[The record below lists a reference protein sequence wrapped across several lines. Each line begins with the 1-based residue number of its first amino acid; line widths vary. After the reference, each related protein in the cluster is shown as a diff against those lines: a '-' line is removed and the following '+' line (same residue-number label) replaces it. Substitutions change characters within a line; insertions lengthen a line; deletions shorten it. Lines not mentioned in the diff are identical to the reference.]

1 MLGPMAM
8 TIEDLAARLNAEAT
22 RRGMSPEELLGQLAA
37 SLDAD
42 PMEALTGCG
51 ASGRTEPLD
60 IHRER
65 DQAAARAMSRSL

>member
-1 MLGPMAM
+1 M
-8 TIEDLAARLNAEAT
+8 TIEELAARLNAEAA
-22 RRGMSPEELLGQLAA
+22 RRGMSPEELLDQLAA

-42 PMEALTGCG
+42 PLEAFIGCG

-65 DQAAARAMSRSL
+65 DEAAAEAISRSL